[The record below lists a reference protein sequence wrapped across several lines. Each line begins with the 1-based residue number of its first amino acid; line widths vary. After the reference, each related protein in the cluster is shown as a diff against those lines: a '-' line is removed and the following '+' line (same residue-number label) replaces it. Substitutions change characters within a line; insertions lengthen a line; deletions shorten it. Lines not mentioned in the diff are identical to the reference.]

1 MVAVLEYVVC
11 FKLGIE
17 DQYLWNSQLDDIMHI

>member
-11 FKLGIE
+11 FKLE
-17 DQYLWNSQLDDIMHI
+17 TNAQDLWGSRLHNIMHI